1 MNIKKYLYISIF
13 FILLISCYNQT
24 IILNSDKNSGKMII
38 KYNLDDDYFQ
48 LVSIA
53 TENLFIE
60 EDNKFDPLILID
72 EDLFKETFKETE
84 YIKLRSVKIDTSNGY
99 NGNIIIEFSDLEKT
113 LEALPRGLLNLT
125 LKKENSNITITQIL
139 DFKKMDPDEIFK
151 NFVLQQKE
159 DDINF
164 YNRLIKEAK
173 FTFIIK
179 TLTPIKYT
187 EGVMLSKDKKQAK
200 YTFMINDF
208 INSNKILKFIISL

>member
-72 EDLFKETFKETE
+72 EDLFKDTFKETE

-159 DDINF
+159 EEINF